1 MSEVVIFRGSPA
13 VLKMRIAAAQHLAVS
28 VAEWFDQIE
37 FGPAAGEIHQMMKH
51 KFGAFRLSAGRF
63 FCKMRVGIAGM
74 ETPRRW

>member
-1 MSEVVIFRGSPA
+1 MSDAFIFMGSRA

-51 KFGAFRLSAGRF
+51 KLGAFRPSADGF
-63 FCKMRVGIAGM
+63 FCKMRVGIAGI